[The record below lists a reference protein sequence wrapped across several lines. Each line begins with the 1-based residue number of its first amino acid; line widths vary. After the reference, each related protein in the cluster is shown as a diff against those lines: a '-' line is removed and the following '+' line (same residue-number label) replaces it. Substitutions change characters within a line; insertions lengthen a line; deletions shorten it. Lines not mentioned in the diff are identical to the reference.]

1 MRSLLL
7 TTCLLALF
15 MLVPALASAPQ
26 GGDGNV
32 LSVADAYAMEL
43 LASLRSAYRGI
54 ERERGTGDELALK
67 IQFDLAI
74 QCLTGLEQL
83 FGFDWAAVRLRQLYR
98 DPDCP
103 DLHMGFSED
112 RRVMLRIEPL
122 ELKNPVFEDYTI
134 YLCTLESLNEADIYA
149 GERNQLVLQL
159 RSGDELE
166 ADVLDR
172 GHPLWPHLG
181 GQAEGFLPPE
191 FLPSGHNVVFKQLY
205 ALPSLSREAVNS
217 VSLHWDDYNFRL
229 EWLEN
234 EVDID

>member
-15 MLVPALASAPQ
+15 MLVPALASAQQ
-26 GGDGNV
+26 GVDGNN
-32 LSVADAYAMEL
+32 LSVRDAYAMEL

-74 QCLTGLEQL
+74 QCLTSLEQL

-103 DLHMGFSED
+103 DLHMGFSAD

-122 ELKNPVFEDYTI
+122 ELKNPVFDDYTI
-134 YLCTLESLNEADIYA
+134 YLCTLESLNEADIHA
-149 GERNQLVLQL
+149 GRRSQMLLQL
-159 RSGDELE
+159 QSGAELE
-166 ADVLDR
+166 ADVVDKD
-172 GHPLWPHLG
+172 HPLWPQLG

-191 FLPSGHNVVFKQLY
+191 FLASGHNVVFKQLY
-205 ALPSLSREAVNS
+205 SFPALSREAVNS
-217 VSLHWDDYNFRL
+217 VSLHWDDYSFRL